1 MKTLTLAAA
10 ALAVTAGLAS
20 AQQTIRMG
28 TEGAY
33 PPYNF
38 IDDATGQVT
47 GFEIELGNA
56 LCERAGLTCSWVRN
70 DWDSIIPNLVS
81 GNYDTIMAGM
91 NINEDRKQVIQFTQP
106 YTPAMPSAYAAL
118 SADVDVEG
126 GIVAAQTNTIQAG
139 HVANTGAT
147 LLEFPNPDQTVAAV
161 RNGEADAVF
170 ADKDF
175 LAPIVE
181 ESGGELV
188 WVEGFDTVPL
198 GEGIGMGLRQSDNE
212 LREQFDTAITAMK
225 EDGSLNELIVKWFGE
240 DALTF
245 E

>member
-1 MKTLTLAAA
+1 MKTLMIAVAAM
-10 ALAVTAGLAS
+10 ALTAGLAN
-20 AQQTIRMG
+20 AETIRMG

-33 PPYNF
+33 APYNF
-38 IDDATGQVT
+38 IDDATGEVT
-47 GFEIELGNA
+47 GFEIELGNE
-56 LCERAGLTCSWVRN
+56 LCARAELDCTWVRN

-81 GNYDTIMAGM
+81 SNYDTIMAGM
-91 NINEDRKQVIQFTQP
+91 NINEERKQVIQFTQP

-126 GIVAAQTNTIQAG
+126 GIIAAQTSTIQAG
-139 HVANTGAT
+139 HVAETGAT
-147 LLEFPNPDQTVAAV
+147 LLEYPNPDQTVAAV

-170 ADKDF
+170 ADRDF

-188 WVEGFDTVPL
+188 WVDGKDAVPL
-198 GEGIGMGLRQSDNE
+198 GEGIGMGLRQSDTE
-212 LREQFDTAITAMK
+212 LKDKFDAVITEMK
-225 EDGSLNELIVKWFGE
+225 EDGSLNELIVKWFGD

>member
-1 MKTLTLAAA
+1 MKTLMIAAA
-10 ALAVTAGLAS
+10 AMALTAGLAN
-20 AQQTIRMG
+20 AETIRMG

-33 PPYNF
+33 APYNF
-38 IDDATGQVT
+38 IDDATGEVT
-47 GFEIELGNA
+47 GFEIELGNE
-56 LCERAGLTCSWVRN
+56 LCARAELDCTWVRN

-81 GNYDTIMAGM
+81 SNYDTIMAGM
-91 NINEDRKQVIQFTQP
+91 NINEERKQVIQFTQP

-126 GIVAAQTNTIQAG
+126 GIIAAQTSTIQAG
-139 HVANTGAT
+139 HVAETGAT
-147 LLEFPNPDQTVAAV
+147 LLEYPNPDQTVAAV

-170 ADKDF
+170 ADRDF

-188 WVEGFDTVPL
+188 WVDGKDAVPL
-198 GEGIGMGLRQSDNE
+198 GEGIGMGLRQSDTE
-212 LREQFDTAITAMK
+212 LKDKFDAVITEMK
-225 EDGSLNELIVKWFGE
+225 EDGSLNELIVKWFGD